1 MHPTTK
7 WEQRKSADVQAKRL
21 YKRRADIDRR
31 LEERALAAQ
40 LREVWA

>member
-1 MHPTTK
+1 MTPTTK
-7 WEQRKSADVQAKRL
+7 WEQRKSADMAGKRL

-40 LREVWA
+40 LREPVT

>member
-1 MHPTTK
+1 MHPITR
-7 WEQRKSADVQAKRL
+7 WEDRKHKDVQAKRL

-40 LREVWA
+40 LREPVA